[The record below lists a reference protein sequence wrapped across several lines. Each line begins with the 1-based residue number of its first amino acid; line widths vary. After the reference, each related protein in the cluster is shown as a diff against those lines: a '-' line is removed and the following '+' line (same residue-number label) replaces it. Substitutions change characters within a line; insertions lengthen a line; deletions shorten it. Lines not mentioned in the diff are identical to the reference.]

1 MEGFAVSIQTYEKW
15 PSFHSSLSERQTFS
29 SHHVIMIIHYAVFG
43 IFHMVSEILNISL
56 SSQTSEV
63 QTAILVPSMDN
74 FKEIFAIRYK
84 NIINSVNSNVN

>member
-1 MEGFAVSIQTYEKW
+1 MEGFAASIQNYEKW
-15 PSFHSSLSERQTFS
+15 PSFHYSLSERQAFAS
-29 SHHVIMIIHYAVFG
+29 NHAIISHYADFW
-43 IFHMVSEILNISL
+43 IFHMVFEILNISL

-74 FKEIFAIRYK
+74 FEENFAIRYK